1 MHFALEHL
9 EHQTYF
15 LHLDLLTRDTV
26 RNITHLTLSRVRIM
40 ITTTTRTTVRL
51 ALIGVSPAGEVQR
64 RRDGNEFLVLTL
76 LTEHR
81 ITELTSHSVSLN
93 TCGLAT

>member
-1 MHFALEHL
+1 
-9 EHQTYF
+9 
-15 LHLDLLTRDTV
+15 
-26 RNITHLTLSRVRIM
+26 M

-51 ALIGVSPAGEVQR
+51 ALKGVSLTGEVQR

-76 LTEHR
+76 LTENR